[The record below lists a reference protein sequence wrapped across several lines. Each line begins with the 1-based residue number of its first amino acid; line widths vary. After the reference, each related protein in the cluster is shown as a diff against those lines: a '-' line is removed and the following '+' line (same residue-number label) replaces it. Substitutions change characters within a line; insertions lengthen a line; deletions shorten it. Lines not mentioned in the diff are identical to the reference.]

1 MPFCRGY
8 STDARLN
15 GRSTGTAA
23 VQYEMV
29 RHGKANYG
37 EAAAA
42 LCITLNANKDNK
54 FERNVNKKQENEKN
68 NPESIIMKGQS
79 NAEKALPCTGSLNAY
94 NHAVLPKEVL

>member
-15 GRSTGTAA
+15 GRSTGTTA

-54 FERNVNKKQENEKN
+54 FERSVNKKQENEK
-68 NPESIIMKGQS
+68 KTTL
-79 NAEKALPCTGSLNAY
+79 KALL
-94 NHAVLPKEVL
+94 